1 MKEFTFENLI
11 KHDGV
16 RGEFFLLYD
25 RLITELKSKGYYD
38 AALIH
43 ARNRRRIWDE
53 VCLLD

>member
-11 KHDGV
+11 KHDRV

-38 AALIH
+38 AAVIH

-53 VCLLD
+53 VTLLL

>member
-1 MKEFTFENLI
+1 MKEYTFENLI
-11 KHDGV
+11 KHDSV
-16 RGEFFLLYD
+16 RGEFFSLYD